1 MKNFHLKEHPR
12 PVGRG
17 WECSNDTIRAIRI
30 SRPALPDPNNDNQH
44 YVQQPHDSDTDIEES
59 DNDTEFDS
67 SSGSSD
73 EE

>member
-1 MKNFHLKEHPR
+1 MKNFHLKEHPT
-12 PVGRG
+12 PIGRG